1 MLKPILYTIDGCV
14 ECLQARKHLLTANIE
29 FREKNFL
36 KDRKSATEVFTL
48 VGEVIA
54 PVFVDGGKIVKG
66 LDICHL

>member
-1 MLKPILYTIDGCV
+1 MKPILYTIDGCV
-14 ECLQARKHLLTANIE
+14 ECFQVRRHLLTANIE
-29 FREKNFL
+29 FREKNLL

-54 PVFVDGGKIVKG
+54 PVFVDGEKIVKG